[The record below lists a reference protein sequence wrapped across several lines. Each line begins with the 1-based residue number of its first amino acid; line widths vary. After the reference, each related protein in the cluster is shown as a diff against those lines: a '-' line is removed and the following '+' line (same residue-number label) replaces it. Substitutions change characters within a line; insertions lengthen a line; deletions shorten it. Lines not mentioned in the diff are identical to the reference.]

1 MNVKD
6 IIDLIDA
13 NYPIWVLV
21 VAIVVTLMLWAAKS
35 AFTPWIRSLV
45 EIKASRVLGANDVRR
60 HKSTWE
66 SIADLE
72 RASSGS
78 RDPVLAQSIVNAKQY
93 YAKRVARESGGHYIP
108 LQVEQLVVVAV
119 FLFLPQLF
127 VGLVLPLF
135 PNDLLRVLL
144 KCTIYILCLLA
155 LCLQLILLVTN
166 SANFPE
172 MRSKWK
178 AIWVR
183 REMKRILK
191 GAADPSWSYVV
202 GPLARKTVR
211 MLVESSDRWCLVRAG
226 SERKVLYVD
235 LAGSV
240 DASEIQNMDGNTR
253 YFVYSDYG
261 ESSAR
266 KVQELI
272 ERGLHAYNIGAVFDE
287 QVLWRR
293 LAIELDLLEKSD
305 LVPPRIGSGTRSA
318 NRRLPSLPN
327 SGRS

>member
-1 MNVKD
+1 MSVKD
-6 IIDLIDA
+6 LVDLLSA
-13 NYPIWVLV
+13 GYSEWLLVAAGV
-21 VAIVVTLMLWAAKS
+21 VALVLWGIKDIVA
-35 AFTPWIRSLV
+35 PWVRFLI
-45 EIKASRVLGANDVRR
+45 EAKASDAFEANGARKHQR
-60 HKSTWE
+60 TWE

-72 RASSGS
+72 EMASVSQG
-78 RDPVLAQSIVNAKQY
+78 PIFAQSIINAKRY
-93 YAKRVARESGGHYIP
+93 YARRVARECSGRYVP
-108 LQVEQLVVVAV
+108 VQVEQLAAIVVILTILQFFVWLV
-119 FLFLPQLF
+119 SRLSSEMPLLSLVGCVIYFLCAIVLF
-127 VGLVLPLF
+127 IP
-135 PNDLLRVLL
+135 
-144 KCTIYILCLLA
+144 IMLLA
-155 LCLQLILLVTN
+155 TN

-191 GAADPSWSYVV
+191 GAADPSWSYVA
-202 GPLARKTVR
+202 GPLGRKTVR

-240 DASEIQNMDGNTR
+240 DAPELRNMDGNTR

-261 ESSAR
+261 ESSAK

-272 ERGLHAYNIGAVFDE
+272 EKGLHAYNIGAVFDE

-305 LVPPRIGSGTRSA
+305 LVPPRIGGDTRSA